1 MTADGDRVD
10 TGTADVDGN
19 VVTIPLRGDLPD
31 DGYLVTYRVVSAD
44 SHPISGA
51 FSFVVGDGELVSAG
65 AAAGDASVD
74 DAIAALLPGS
84 RWIGFGGMALAIGIP
99 VLALVCWPG
108 RLGEHAA
115 APAGRRGHRRRRR
128 VLASAR
134 SCCRARTRPDPG

>member
-1 MTADGDRVD
+1 M
-10 TGTADVDGN
+10 
-19 VVTIPLRGDLPD
+19 VTIPLRGDLPD

-74 DAIAALLPGS
+74 NAIAALLPSS

-99 VLALVCWPG
+99 VLALVVLAG

-115 APAGRRGHRRRRR
+115 APAGGAR
-128 VLASAR
+128 APPPSPCPPSAR